1 MKNLNHFKG
10 GARAVRGVSLIEL
23 MIALLLGL
31 LVVGAAIGIF
41 VSNKQVFR
49 SADNLSFVQEN
60 GRVAFELL
68 ARELRQ
74 TASSPCSAKVP
85 IVNVL
90 RNTAAWGTDWGD
102 GIRGYDGQA
111 AQALPTVTTGVAA
124 RNRIAGTDA
133 IELRSGSSGDV
144 TVTDHKPNSAQFK
157 VNTTSHGL
165 VDGDIVMV
173 CDFIQ
178 AAIFQVTNAS
188 SSNVT
193 IVHNAGVGV
202 ASPGN
207 CTKSLK
213 YPLQLPCDVNPAAY
227 YTYGPNSV
235 IAKLKASAWYVG
247 VSTSDP
253 TRRSLYQVLL
263 TRSGAT
269 PASTVQE
276 VAEGVQD
283 MQLQYLSSGGT
294 DYQDANAVTNWS
306 QVTAVRV
313 VLTMQSNEQIE
324 GAPVVRTIA
333 HTVTIRNR
341 NS

>member
-1 MKNLNHFKG
+1 MKARHSFN
-10 GARAVRGVSLIEL
+10 GARSARGVSLIEL
-23 MIALLLGL
+23 MIALVLGL

-41 VSNKQVFR
+41 MSNRQVFR

-90 RNTAAWGTDWGD
+90 NNTAAWGTAWGD

-111 AQALPTVTTGVAA
+111 AQALPTVTTGTATG
-124 RNRIAGTDA
+124 NRIAGTDA
-133 IELRSGSSGDV
+133 VELRSGASGDV
-144 TVTDHKPNSAQFK
+144 TVVDHKPNSAQFK
-157 VNTTSHGL
+157 VNTTAHGL

-178 AAIFQVTNAS
+178 AAIFQITNAS

-193 IVHNAGVGV
+193 IVHNSGTGT
-202 ASPGN
+202 PGN
-207 CTKSLK
+207 CSKSLK
-213 YPLQLPCDVNPAAY
+213 YPMQVPCIPNPSSY

-235 IAKLKASAWYVG
+235 IAKLKATAWYVG
-247 VSTSDP
+247 VSSSDP
-253 TRRSLYQVLL
+253 TRRSLYQVML
-263 TRSGAT
+263 TSSGAS

-283 MQLQYLSSGGT
+283 LQLQYLSAGGT
-294 DYQDANAVTNWS
+294 DYQDANAVANWA

-313 VLTMQSNEQIE
+313 VLTLQSNERVD

-333 HTVTIRNR
+333 NTVTVRNR

>member
-1 MKNLNHFKG
+1 MKSRHSFS
-10 GARAVRGVSLIEL
+10 GARAVFGVSLIEL
-23 MIALLLGL
+23 MIALVLGL

-41 VSNKQVFR
+41 MSNRQVFR

-90 RNTAAWGTDWGD
+90 ASTSAWGTDWGD

-111 AQALPTVTTGVAA
+111 GQALPTVTIGTAE
-124 RNRIAGTDA
+124 RNRVAGTDA
-133 IELRSGSSGDV
+133 VELRSGSSGDV

-157 VNTTSHGL
+157 VNTTAHGL

-173 CDFIQ
+173 CDFVQ
-178 AAIFQVTNAS
+178 AAIFQITNANS
-188 SSNVT
+188 SSVT
-193 IVHNAGVGV
+193 IVHNEGVGV
-202 ASPGN
+202 ATPGN

-213 YPLQLPCDVNPAAY
+213 HPRQACNTNAGIQY
-227 YTYGPNSV
+227 YSYGPNSV
-235 IAKLKASAWYVG
+235 IAKLKATAWYVG
-247 VSTSDP
+247 VSSSDP
-253 TRRSLYQVLL
+253 ARRSLYQVML
-263 TRSGAT
+263 TRSGAS

-283 MQLQYLSSGGT
+283 MQLQYLSNGST
-294 DYQDANAVTNWS
+294 DYQNANAVTNWA

-313 VLTMQSNEQIE
+313 VLTLQSNEQID

-333 HTVTIRNR
+333 NTVTIRNR
-341 NS
+341 NP

>member
-1 MKNLNHFKG
+1 MKTVNPFSG
-10 GARAVRGVSLIEL
+10 GARAARGVSLIEL
-23 MIALLLGL
+23 MIALVLGL

-41 VSNKQVFR
+41 VSNRQVFR

-90 RNTAAWGTDWGD
+90 NNTAAWGTDWGD

-111 AQALPTVTTGVAA
+111 GQALPTVTTGTVA

-133 IELRSGSSGDV
+133 VELRSGASGDV
-144 TVTDHKPNSAQFK
+144 TVTEHKEHAAQFK
-157 VNTTSHGL
+157 VNTTAHGL

-173 CDFIQ
+173 CDFVQ
-178 AAIFQVTNAS
+178 AAILQITNAN

-193 IVHNAGVGV
+193 IVHNTGTGT
-202 ASPGN
+202 PGN
-207 CTKSLK
+207 CSRSLK
-213 YPLQLPCDVNPAAY
+213 YPRQIPCIENPHDHW
-227 YTYGPNSV
+227 YTYRPNSV
-235 IAKLKASAWYVG
+235 IAKLKATAWYVG

-253 TRRSLYQVLL
+253 TRRSLYQVML
-263 TRSGAT
+263 TSSGAS

-283 MQLQYLSSGGT
+283 MQLQYLSNGGT
-294 DYQDANAVTNWS
+294 DYQDANAVANWA

-313 VLTMQSNEQIE
+313 VLTLQSNERID

>member
-1 MKNLNHFKG
+1 MG

-23 MIALLLGL
+23 MIALVLGL

-41 VSNKQVFR
+41 ISNRQVFR

-90 RNTAAWGTDWGD
+90 NNTSAWGTDWGD

-111 AQALPTVTTGVAA
+111 SQALPSVTTGTAA
-124 RNRIAGTDA
+124 GNRIAGTDA
-133 IELRSGSSGDV
+133 VELRSGASGDV

-157 VNTTSHGL
+157 VNTTAHGL

-178 AAIFQVTNAS
+178 AAIFQITNAS

-193 IVHNAGVGV
+193 IVHNSGTGT
-202 ASPGN
+202 PGN

-213 YPLQLPCDVNPAAY
+213 YPKQIPCVANPSSGY

-235 IAKLKASAWYVG
+235 IAKLKATAWYVG
-247 VSTSDP
+247 VSSSDP

-263 TRSGAT
+263 TRSGAS

-283 MQLQYLSSGGT
+283 MQLQYLSNGGT
-294 DYQDANAVTNWS
+294 DYQNANAVSNWS

-313 VLTMQSNEQIE
+313 ILTMQSNEVID

-333 HTVTIRNR
+333 HVVTVRNR

>member
-1 MKNLNHFKG
+1 MG

-23 MIALLLGL
+23 MIALVLGL

-41 VSNKQVFR
+41 ISNRQVFR

-90 RNTAAWGTDWGD
+90 NNTAAWGTDWGD

-111 AQALPTVTTGVAA
+111 SQALPSVTTGTAA
-124 RNRIAGTDA
+124 GNRIAGTDA
-133 IELRSGSSGDV
+133 VELRSGASGDV
-144 TVTDHKPNSAQFK
+144 TVVDHKPNSAQFK
-157 VNTTSHGL
+157 VNTNAHGL

-178 AAIFQVTNAS
+178 AAIFQITNAS

-193 IVHNAGVGV
+193 IVHSAGLGV
-202 ASPGN
+202 ATPGN

-213 YPLQLPCDVNPAAY
+213 YPKQLPCTVNPPAY

-235 IAKLKASAWYVG
+235 IAKLKATAWYVG
-247 VSTSDP
+247 VSSSDP
-253 TRRSLYQVLL
+253 SRRSLYQVML
-263 TRSGAT
+263 TRSGAS

-283 MQLQYLSSGGT
+283 MQLQYLSNGGT
-294 DYQDANAVTNWS
+294 DYQNANAVSNWS

-313 VLTMQSNEQIE
+313 ILTMQSNEVID

-333 HTVTIRNR
+333 HVVTVRNR

>member
-1 MKNLNHFKG
+1 MKNLSHFKG

-90 RNTAAWGTDWGD
+90 NNTAAWGTDWGD

-111 AQALPTVTTGVAA
+111 AQALPSVTTGTAA

-133 IELRSGSSGDV
+133 VELRSGASGDV

-157 VNTTSHGL
+157 VNTTAHGL

-178 AAIFQVTNAS
+178 AAIFQITNAS
-188 SSNVT
+188 STNVT
-193 IVHNAGVGV
+193 IVHNSGTGT
-202 ASPGN
+202 PGN

-213 YPLQLPCDVNPAAY
+213 YPKQLPCVANPSSGY

-235 IAKLKASAWYVG
+235 IAKLKATAWYVG

-263 TRSGAT
+263 TRSGAS

-283 MQLQYLSSGGT
+283 MQLQYLSNGGT
-294 DYQDANAVTNWS
+294 DYQNANAVTNWS

-313 VLTMQSNEQIE
+313 VLTMQSNEQID

>member
-1 MKNLNHFKG
+1 MKSRHSFS
-10 GARAVRGVSLIEL
+10 GARAIFGVSLIEL
-23 MIALLLGL
+23 MIALVLGL

-41 VSNKQVFR
+41 MSNRQVFR

-90 RNTAAWGTDWGD
+90 DSTSAWGTDWGD

-111 AQALPTVTTGVAA
+111 GQALPTVTTGTAA

-133 IELRSGSSGDV
+133 VELRSGSSGDV

-157 VNTTSHGL
+157 VNTTAHGL

-173 CDFIQ
+173 CDFVQ
-178 AAIFQVTNAS
+178 AAIFQITSAN

-193 IVHNAGVGV
+193 IVHNAGGGV

-213 YPLQLPCDVNPAAY
+213 YPKQLPCVPNPAAY

-235 IAKLKASAWYVG
+235 IAKLKATAWYVG

-253 TRRSLYQVLL
+253 ARRSLYQVML
-263 TRSGAT
+263 TSSGAA
-269 PASTVQE
+269 PASNVQE

-283 MQLQYLSSGGT
+283 MQLQYLSNGST
-294 DYQDANAVTNWS
+294 DYQNANAVTNWA

-313 VLTMQSNEQIE
+313 VLTLQSNERID

-333 HTVTIRNR
+333 NTVTIRNR
-341 NS
+341 NP